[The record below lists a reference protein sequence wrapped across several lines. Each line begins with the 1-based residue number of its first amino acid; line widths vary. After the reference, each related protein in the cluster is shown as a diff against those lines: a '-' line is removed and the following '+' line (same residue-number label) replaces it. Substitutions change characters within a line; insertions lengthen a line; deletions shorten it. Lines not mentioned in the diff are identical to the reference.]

1 LYGYSGKDFEDSLV
15 LSEDEFLTFIVGVT
29 NEQTTLPQPI
39 LSALT
44 QNSLLFL
51 GFQWDDLGF
60 RALLQSILPRMQH
73 GIGKRAP
80 NVAVQLSPGADE
92 AMINY
97 VRGYFKEMNF
107 SVYLGSPADFT
118 RELKEHWDR
127 AKS

>member
-1 LYGYSGKDFEDSLV
+1 
-15 LSEDEFLTFIVGVT
+15 
-29 NEQTTLPQPI
+29 
-39 LSALT
+39 
-44 QNSLLFL
+44 
-51 GFQWDDLGF
+51 
-60 RALLQSILPRMQH
+60 
-73 GIGKRAP
+73 
-80 NVAVQLSPGADE
+80 VAVQLSPGADE